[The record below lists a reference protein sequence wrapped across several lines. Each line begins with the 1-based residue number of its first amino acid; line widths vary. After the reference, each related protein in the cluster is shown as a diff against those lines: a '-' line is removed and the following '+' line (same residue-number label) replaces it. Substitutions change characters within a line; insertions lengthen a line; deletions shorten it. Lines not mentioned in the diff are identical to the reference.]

1 MSKHTTNVDDFLNLL
16 NSKIKL
22 SDFIGQYVSLTEKG
36 NSFVGRCPFHDE
48 KTPSFN
54 VNNDKGLFYCFGCK
68 TGGNIISFVNKYKN
82 YSFKETINF
91 LSDYSGIQLSNFN
104 KSKELNDGEQLNY
117 RILEICNI
125 YFKNCLIKNSQAYN
139 YIIQRIDKSLLNIFE
154 VGFCP
159 DHNLLKDFLK
169 NKGFSDNDIKGVDL
183 FIKNNKGDYFGRFTN
198 RITFPIFNYENKIV
212 GFGGRTINN
221 SKIKYINSQESNIF
235 KKSNILYGLKQNS
248 EYIRKY
254 KEVFLVEGY
263 LDVIKL
269 HERAIKFAVSTLGT
283 TMSENQLKKLWMYV
297 NTPYICFDGDIAGV
311 SASQKIAIK
320 SLSILSPGKSLKFL
334 MLPDKQD
341 PDQFITK
348 NTKESFLDLKKKSL
362 NLSDVIWNVI
372 LEGLDDYTPEF
383 PASIESKIT
392 FYVSKISNKEVAA
405 EYNKFLKS
413 KKDKFI
419 WEKNRNTN
427 SSAKIN
433 LSKKIKVIDN
443 LNEKIFI
450 MILIYDRKI
459 LLKSFEEIS
468 NIKLNNKELESKRL
482 KIIQT
487 FSESNFQLE
496 EPNSF
501 EVLFEEDFNLEIN
514 ELKITHLDNINDEE
528 RELFFKNIIN
538 NIRLPLLLEEREII
552 KKEIL
557 LNENSELPE
566 SLLLKYKNLN
576 NEIQNIQNKKIE

>member
-1 MSKHTTNVDDFLNLL
+1 MSKYTINVDEFLNLV

-68 TGGNIISFVNKYKN
+68 SGGNIISFVNKYKN
-82 YSFKETINF
+82 YSFKETIHF
-91 LSDYSGIQLSNFN
+91 LSDYSGIHLKNFN
-104 KSKELNDGEQLNY
+104 KSKEVNDRDQLNY

-125 YFKNCLIKNSQAYN
+125 FFKHCLKKNPIAYN
-139 YIIQRIDKSLLNIFE
+139 YISQRIDKLLLNEFE

-159 DHNLLKDFLK
+159 DHNLLMDFLK
-169 NKGFSDNDIKGVDL
+169 NKGFGDDDIKGVDL

-269 HERAIKFAVSTLGT
+269 HESNIKYAVSTLGT
-283 TMSENQLKKLWMYV
+283 TMSDNQLKKLWMYS
-297 NTPYICFDGDIAGV
+297 NTPYICFDGDTAGI
-311 SASQKIAIK
+311 SASQKVAIK
-320 SLSILSPGKSLKFL
+320 SLSSLSPGKSLKFL

-348 NTKESFLDLKKKSL
+348 NSKENFLELKKNSL
-362 NLSDVIWNVI
+362 NLSSIIWNAI
-372 LEGLDDYTPEF
+372 LEDLDDYTPEF
-383 PASIESKIT
+383 LASIENKISY
-392 FYVSKISNKEVAA
+392 FVSKISNKEVAT

-427 SSAKIN
+427 KKIN
-433 LSKKIKVIDN
+433 LSNKIKVIDN

-450 MILIYDRKI
+450 MILIYERKI
-459 LLKSFEEIS
+459 LLKYFEEIS
-468 NIKLNNKELESKRL
+468 NIKLKDEALESRRV
-482 KIIQT
+482 KIIQI
-487 FSESNFQLE
+487 FSERNFQFE
-496 EPNSF
+496 ESNSF
-501 EVLFEEDFNLEIN
+501 EELFDKNFNLEIN
-514 ELKITHLDNINDEE
+514 ELKITHLDNVNDGEKE
-528 RELFFKNIIN
+528 IFFKNIIN
-538 NIRLPLLLEEREII
+538 NIRLPVLLKEREII

-566 SLLLKYKNLN
+566 SLLLRYKNLN
-576 NEIQNIQNKKIE
+576 NEIQDIQNKKIE

>member
-1 MSKHTTNVDDFLNLL
+1 M
-16 NSKIKL
+16 
-22 SDFIGQYVSLTEKG
+22 
-36 NSFVGRCPFHDE
+36 
-48 KTPSFN
+48 
-54 VNNDKGLFYCFGCK
+54 
-68 TGGNIISFVNKYKN
+68 
-82 YSFKETINF
+82 
-91 LSDYSGIQLSNFN
+91 
-104 KSKELNDGEQLNY
+104 
-117 RILEICNI
+117 
-125 YFKNCLIKNSQAYN
+125 
-139 YIIQRIDKSLLNIFE
+139 
-154 VGFCP
+154 
-159 DHNLLKDFLK
+159 LKDFLK

-383 PASIESKIT
+383 LASIESKIT

>member
-1 MSKHTTNVDDFLNLL
+1 MSKYTINVDEFLNLV
-16 NSKIKL
+16 NSKVKL

-36 NSFVGRCPFHDE
+36 NSFVGRWPFHDE

-68 TGGNIISFVNKYKN
+68 TGGNIITFINKYKN
-82 YSFKETINF
+82 YSFKETIKF
-91 LSDYSGIQLSNFN
+91 LSDYSGIHLSNFN
-104 KSKELNDGEQLNY
+104 KSKELNDQDQLNY
-117 RILEICNI
+117 RILEICNT
-125 YFKNCLIKNSQAYN
+125 YFKHCLTKNLIAHN
-139 YIIQRIDKSLLNIFE
+139 YISQRIDKSLLNEFE

-159 DHNLLKDFLK
+159 DHNLLMDFLK
-169 NKGFSDNDIKGVDL
+169 NKGFGDNDIKGVDL

-269 HERAIKFAVSTLGT
+269 HEKDIKYAVSTLGT
-283 TMSENQLKKLWMYV
+283 TMSDNQLKKLWMYS
-297 NTPYICFDGDIAGV
+297 NTPYICFDGDIAGI
-311 SASQKIAIK
+311 SASQKIAVK
-320 SLSILSPGKSLKFL
+320 SLSILSPGKSLKFIT
-334 MLPDKQD
+334 LPDKQD
-341 PDQFITK
+341 PDQFITT
-348 NTKESFLDLKKKSL
+348 NSKENFLELKKDSL
-362 NLSDVIWNVI
+362 NLSSIIWNVI
-372 LEGLDDYTPEF
+372 LDDLDDYTPEF
-383 PASIESKIT
+383 LASIENKIVY
-392 FYVSKISNKEVAA
+392 FVSKISNKEVAA

-427 SSAKIN
+427 ISTKIN

-450 MILIYDRKI
+450 MILIHDRKI
-459 LLKSFEEIS
+459 LLKFFEEIS
-468 NIKLNNKELESKRL
+468 NVKLKDDALESRRV
-482 KIIQT
+482 KIIQI
-487 FSESNFQLE
+487 FSESNFQFE
-496 EPNSF
+496 ESYSF
-501 EVLFEEDFNLEIN
+501 EELFDKNFNIEIN
-514 ELKITHLDNINDEE
+514 ELKITHLDNVNDGEKE
-528 RELFFKNIIN
+528 VFFKNIIN
-538 NIRLPLLLEEREII
+538 NIRLPELLKEREII

-566 SLLLKYKNLN
+566 NLLLRYKNLN
-576 NEIQNIQNKKIE
+576 NEIQDIQNKKIE